1 MFYTCLCDCF
11 SYVIIFGIKEFIMFI
26 LEKYE
31 DWEEVNVGK
40 TYYSNVTFKDGFLEM
55 LQKTLEEHNQKLVLF
70 GKEMN
75 STEVI
80 ELLKKAQSQQLS
92 SNSRCHLFDCI
103 SDNGY
108 FEIIVIPEDEE
119 TTFKVNL
126 NLTDITKPIVYVST
140 KTTLYVT
147 I

>member
-1 MFYTCLCDCF
+1 MELRNLLC
-11 SYVIIFGIKEFIMFI
+11 FI

-31 DWEEVNVGK
+31 DWNEINVGQ
-40 TYYSNVTFKDGFLEM
+40 TYYSNVTFKDGFLET

-80 ELLKKAQSQQLS
+80 EFLKKAQSQQLS
-92 SNSRCHLFDCI
+92 PNSRCHLFDCV

-108 FEIIVIPEDEE
+108 FEIIVIPEDDED
-119 TTFKVNL
+119 TFQVNL
-126 NLTDITKPIVYVST
+126 NLTNITKPIFYVST
-140 KTTLYVT
+140 KTTIYVKN
-147 I
+147 

>member
-1 MFYTCLCDCF
+1 
-11 SYVIIFGIKEFIMFI
+11 MFI

-31 DWEEVNVGK
+31 DWNEINVGQ
-40 TYYSNVTFKDGFLEM
+40 TYYSNVTFKDGFLDT

-80 ELLKKAQSQQLS
+80 EFLKKAQSQQLS
-92 SNSRCHLFDCI
+92 PNSRCHLFDCV

-108 FEIIVIPEDEE
+108 FEIIVIPEDDED
-119 TTFKVNL
+119 TFQVNL
-126 NLTDITKPIVYVST
+126 NLTDITKPIFYVST
-140 KTTLYVT
+140 KTTIYVKN
-147 I
+147 

>member
-1 MFYTCLCDCF
+1 
-11 SYVIIFGIKEFIMFI
+11 MFI

-40 TYYSNVTFKDGFLEM
+40 TYYSNVTFKDGFLKT
-55 LQKTLEEHNQKLVLF
+55 LQRTLEEQNKKLVLF

-75 STEVI
+75 STEVV
-80 ELLKKAQSQQLS
+80 EFLKKAQSQQLS
-92 SNSRCHLFDCI
+92 PNSRCHVFDCV

-108 FEIIVIPEDEE
+108 FEIIVIPEDDED
-119 TTFKVNL
+119 TFQVNL
-126 NLTDITKPIVYVST
+126 NLTDITKPIFYVST
-140 KTTLYVT
+140 KTTIYVT

>member
-1 MFYTCLCDCF
+1 MFYAYLCDCF
-11 SYVIIFGIKEFIMFI
+11 SYAIIFGIKEFIMFI

-31 DWEEVNVGK
+31 NWEESDIGK
-40 TYYSNVTFKDGFLEM
+40 TYYSNVTFKDSFLEM

-140 KTTLYVT
+140 KTTVYVT

>member
-1 MFYTCLCDCF
+1 
-11 SYVIIFGIKEFIMFI
+11 MFI

-80 ELLKKAQSQQLS
+80 ELL
-92 SNSRCHLFDCI
+92 FDCV

-108 FEIIVIPEDEE
+108 FEIIVISEDEE
-119 TTFKVNL
+119 ARFKVNL
-126 NLTDITKPIVYVST
+126 NLTDITKPMVYVST
-140 KTTLYVT
+140 KTTVYIT

>member
-1 MFYTCLCDCF
+1 
-11 SYVIIFGIKEFIMFI
+11 MFI

-31 DWEEVNVGK
+31 DWNEINVGQ
-40 TYYSNVTFKDGFLEM
+40 TYYSNVTFKDGFLET

-80 ELLKKAQSQQLS
+80 EFLKKAQSQQLS
-92 SNSRCHLFDCI
+92 PNSRCHLFDCV

-108 FEIIVIPEDEE
+108 FEIIVIPEDDED
-119 TTFKVNL
+119 TFQVNL
-126 NLTDITKPIVYVST
+126 NLTNITKPIFYVST
-140 KTTLYVT
+140 KTTIYVKN
-147 I
+147 

>member
-1 MFYTCLCDCF
+1 
-11 SYVIIFGIKEFIMFI
+11 MFI

-40 TYYSNVTFKDGFLEM
+40 TYYSNVTFKNGFLET
-55 LQKTLEEHNQKLVLF
+55 LQRTLEEQNKKLVLF

-80 ELLKKAQSQQLS
+80 EFLKKVQSQQLS
-92 SNSRCHLFDCI
+92 PNSRCHVFDCV

-108 FEIIVIPEDEE
+108 FEIIVIPEDDED
-119 TTFKVNL
+119 TFQVNL
-126 NLTDITKPIVYVST
+126 NLTDITKPIFYVST
-140 KTTLYVT
+140 KTTIYVT

>member
-1 MFYTCLCDCF
+1 
-11 SYVIIFGIKEFIMFI
+11 MFI

-31 DWEEVNVGK
+31 DWNEINVGQ
-40 TYYSNVTFKDGFLEM
+40 TYYSNVTFKDGFLET

-80 ELLKKAQSQQLS
+80 EFLKKAQSQQLS
-92 SNSRCHLFDCI
+92 PNSRCHLFDCV

-108 FEIIVIPEDEE
+108 FEIIVIPEDDED
-119 TTFKVNL
+119 TFQVNL
-126 NLTDITKPIVYVST
+126 NLTDITKPIFYVST
-140 KTTLYVT
+140 KTTIYVKN
-147 I
+147 

>member
-1 MFYTCLCDCF
+1 
-11 SYVIIFGIKEFIMFI
+11 MFI

-31 DWEEVNVGK
+31 NWEESDIGK
-40 TYYSNVTFKDGFLEM
+40 TYYSNVTFKDSFLEM

-140 KTTLYVT
+140 KTTVYVT

>member
-1 MFYTCLCDCF
+1 
-11 SYVIIFGIKEFIMFI
+11 MFI

-31 DWEEVNVGK
+31 DWNEINVGQ
-40 TYYSNVTFKDGFLEM
+40 TYYSNVTFKNGFLET

-80 ELLKKAQSQQLS
+80 EFLKKAQSQQLS
-92 SNSRCHLFDCI
+92 PNSRCHVFDCV

-108 FEIIVIPEDEE
+108 FEIIVIPEDDED
-119 TTFKVNL
+119 TFQVNL
-126 NLTDITKPIVYVST
+126 NLTDITKPIFYVST
-140 KTTLYVT
+140 KTTIYVT
-147 I
+147 N